1 MLSIISDGEDCFP
14 SDIIVVTAT
23 TVAITVIAP
32 FSFLDGKDDGN
43 TACITFSWLD
53 VVLMN
58 DDVTDTFYLFY
69 FDVLR
74 DLRI

>member
-1 MLSIISDGEDCFP
+1 MLSINSDGEDCFP
-14 SDIIVVTAT
+14 SDIMVVTAT

-58 DDVTDTFYLFY
+58 DDDGYL

-74 DLRI
+74 IF

>member
-1 MLSIISDGEDCFP
+1 M
-14 SDIIVVTAT
+14 VVTAT

-58 DDVTDTFYLFY
+58 DDDGSFI
-69 FDVLR
+69 FDVLF
-74 DLRI
+74 L

>member
-1 MLSIISDGEDCFP
+1 MLSINSDGEDCFP